1 MYIENVGEKKNL
13 PSTYDQKAEIPP
25 AFNVLI
31 IGAMRKE
38 IRTKQRGKN
47 NFHLDRNRTRG

>member
-13 PSTYDQKAEIPP
+13 PSIYDQKAEIPP

-31 IGAMRKE
+31 IGAMRKK
-38 IRTKQRGKN
+38 IRRKQ
-47 NFHLDRNRTRG
+47 